1 MFSKRILVAV
11 VGWVQVL
18 AGIIAVALVYVL
30 YQNFFNAQSVL
41 QTILNIPL
49 EESLPLYLLLLLV
62 FGLFWI
68 LSGFSLIQEWREGP
82 HE

>member
-1 MFSKRILVAV
+1 MFSRRILVAV

-18 AGIIAVALVYVL
+18 TGIIAVALVYIL
-30 YQNFFNAQSVL
+30 YQNFFDAQSVL

-49 EESLPLYLLLLLV
+49 EESLPLYLLLLLI

-68 LSGFSLIQEWREGP
+68 LSGFSLIQEWREGTS
-82 HE
+82 

>member
-1 MFSKRILVAV
+1 MFSSRILAAV

-18 AGIIAVALVYVL
+18 TGIIAVALVYIL
-30 YQNFFNAQSVL
+30 HQNFFDAQSVL

-49 EESLPLYLLLLLV
+49 EETLPLYLLLLLI

-68 LSGFSLIQEWREGP
+68 LSGFSLIQEWREETP
-82 HE
+82 

>member
-1 MFSKRILVAV
+1 MFSRRILVAV

-18 AGIIAVALVYVL
+18 TGIIAVALVYIL
-30 YQNFFNAQSVL
+30 YQNFFDAQSVL

-49 EESLPLYLLLLLV
+49 EESLPLYLLLLLI

-68 LSGFSLIQEWREGP
+68 LSGFSLIQEWREGIS
-82 HE
+82 